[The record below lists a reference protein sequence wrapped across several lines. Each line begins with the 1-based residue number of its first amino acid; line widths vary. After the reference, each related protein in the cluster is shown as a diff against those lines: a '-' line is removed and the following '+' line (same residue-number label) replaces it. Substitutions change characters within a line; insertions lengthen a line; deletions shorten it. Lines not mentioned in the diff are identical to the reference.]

1 MLATFL
7 FMARYRRGEEPEEP
21 ALTVAERERLSELFA
36 RIHADH
42 ERAERGPTLRTA
54 GGLPI
59 EPQFVRE
66 IMNRLDR

>member
-1 MLATFL
+1 M
-7 FMARYRRGEEPEEP
+7 RYVREDLEIPDLP
-21 ALTVAERERLSELFA
+21 DDERQSLDRAFES
-36 RIHADH
+36 IHRDR

>member
-1 MLATFL
+1 M
-7 FMARYRRGEEPEEP
+7 RYVREDLEIPD
-21 ALTVAERERLSELFA
+21 LDLAERERLDAVFA
-36 RIHADH
+36 TIHRER